1 MATLSRTNMLVVA
14 TVVTTAILGGSYLLG
29 HTLGSP
35 GGPQGALDARS
46 ANSADP
52 GSSTSPDAESAT
64 ASPTVPP
71 RTPGPATA
79 SPGHGNEDLAPAY
92 GPPQLPA
99 EQGGPFGARVT
110 TGSRYVALTF
120 DDGPDP
126 RYTPQALA
134 ILREY
139 RVKATFC
146 LVGGNARAYP
156 QLVRAIAAEGH
167 TLCNHSWAHDVGLG
181 GRSTTAILTDL
192 TRTNEAI
199 RAAVPD
205 ARIAYFRQPGGN
217 WTPSVVAA
225 ARTLGMTSLH
235 WTVDPRDWTRP
246 GAGRIVAT
254 VTGDVSPGAIVLLHD
269 AGGNRQDTMN
279 ALYPMLVNLSRRFG
293 LVALPTG
300 PPPAGTTG
308 TGNLPAG
315 TTGTGTPSANAAP
328 GVFRPPGTATSTG
341 PPAVPPSRLPTPF

>member
-14 TVVTTAILGGSYLLG
+14 TVVTTAILGGAYVLG

-35 GGPQGALDARS
+35 GGPLGGTRPQS

-52 GSSTSPDAESAT
+52 GSHTAPDTRSTIP
-64 ASPTVPP
+64 SPTAPTS
-71 RTPGPATA
+71 TPGPTA
-79 SPGHGNEDLAPAY
+79 AWPGNEDLAPGQAY

-99 EQGGPFGARVT
+99 ERDGPFGARVT
-110 TGSRYVALTF
+110 TGSQYVALTF

-134 ILREY
+134 ILRQY
-139 RVKATFC
+139 QVKATFC

-167 TLCNHSWAHDVGLG
+167 TLCNHSWAHDIGLG
-181 GRSTTAILTDL
+181 GRSPTAILTDL

-205 ARIAYFRQPGGN
+205 ARIAYYRQPGGN
-217 WTPSVVAA
+217 WTSSVVAA
-225 ARTLGMTSLH
+225 ARKLGMTSLH

-246 GAGRIVAT
+246 GAGNIVAT
-254 VTGDVSPGAIVLLHD
+254 VTDNVSPGAIVLLHD
-269 AGGNRQDTMN
+269 AGGNRQGTMN
-279 ALYPMLVNLSRRFG
+279 ALYPMLINLSRRFG

-300 PPPAGTTG
+300 PPANTDPETG
-308 TGNLPAG
+308 P
-315 TTGTGTPSANAAP
+315 P
-328 GVFRPPGTATSTG
+328 GIPRPTGTATPSG
-341 PPAVPPSRLPTPF
+341 PPATAPARPPTPF